1 MLQNTISNGGLHLP
15 HQKAEDLASCYSYG
29 NVHSCNSVYWMY
41 LMERFTGKHTIECWY
56 KGRIT
61 QTHLLKLN
69 GGGAQ
74 NEPRIELPERPF
86 VHNCLASKKGEG
98 YTLHEFLY
106 WAECLT
112 NYMGDG
118 PCHLPDIPYYMFYVT
133 ISM

>member
-1 MLQNTISNGGLHLP
+1 
-15 HQKAEDLASCYSYG
+15 
-29 NVHSCNSVYWMY
+29 
-41 LMERFTGKHTIECWY
+41 MERFTGKHTIECWH

-74 NEPRIELPERPF
+74 NEPRIELPQRPF
-86 VHNCLASKKGEG
+86 VHNCLGSEKGVG

-106 WAECLT
+106 WGECLT

-118 PCHLPDIPYYMFYVT
+118 PCHLPDIP
-133 ISM
+133 